1 MFYEPSQKQW
11 LFITDVFTPDEC
23 DQISA
28 YSDMLETEKG
38 ATTGKKQQELRSNT
52 IACCLLYTS
61 DAADE

>member
-28 YSDMLETEKG
+28 YSDMLETEKVP
-38 ATTGKKQQELRSNT
+38 QQVKSNKNLEV
-52 IACCLLYTS
+52 IQSRGCQ
-61 DAADE
+61 